1 MAILSGQCTAMSLTP
16 MSKVTQDK
24 AGEMRWE
31 EKKER
36 GGGGGP
42 GGRGW

>member
-1 MAILSGQCTAMSLTP
+1 MAVLSGQWTVMSLTR

-24 AGEMRWE
+24 AGEMRRE

-36 GGGGGP
+36 GGGP